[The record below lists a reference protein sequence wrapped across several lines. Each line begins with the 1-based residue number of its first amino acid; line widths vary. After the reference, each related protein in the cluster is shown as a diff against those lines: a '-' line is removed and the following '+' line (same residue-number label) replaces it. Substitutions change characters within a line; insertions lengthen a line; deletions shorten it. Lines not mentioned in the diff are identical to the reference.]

1 MKDKMAQ
8 AKSLGSR
15 VFQRLLKSPRV
26 FYSSSSSANAERIF
40 SMDPSEGLDGEQKE
54 IFNMATKFSKE
65 QMRPHMADWDKNET
79 FPIEVMKQAA
89 QLGFGAIYCSPD
101 FGGTGLTRLVLIGNS
116 Q

>member
-1 MKDKMAQ
+1 
-8 AKSLGSR
+8 
-15 VFQRLLKSPRV
+15 
-26 FYSSSSSANAERIF
+26 
-40 SMDPSEGLDGEQKE
+40 MDPSEGLDEEQKE